1 MTAINHFADFVIHDP
16 AVVVCWRQED
26 LKEADIGTTELL
38 TIHGVSFKVERTQ
51 LDYTAAR
58 KREEVDRTAS
68 KNFVQQEEQNLQF
81 YVSRKAESHPLM
93 L

>member
-38 TIHGVSFKVERTQ
+38 TIHGVFH
-51 LDYTAAR
+51 
-58 KREEVDRTAS
+58 S
-68 KNFVQQEEQNLQF
+68 KSSAHN
-81 YVSRKAESHPLM
+81 
-93 L
+93 